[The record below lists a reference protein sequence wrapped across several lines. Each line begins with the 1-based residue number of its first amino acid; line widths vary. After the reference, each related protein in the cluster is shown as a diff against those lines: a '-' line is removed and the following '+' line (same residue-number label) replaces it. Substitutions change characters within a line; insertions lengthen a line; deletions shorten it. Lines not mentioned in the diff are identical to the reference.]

1 MARKRSIE
9 DQINAVVHVL
19 WDLYSEEHGPFQ
31 VDLASKAFHNHVP
44 TVVDSIDFYLQKI
57 QDKLKE
63 KHGLLLLH
71 IKDSYF
77 GVCSEED
84 LRRENAL
91 IMSEDQLNDL
101 AEKHDNDMNKVAKEI
116 VELSKKSLH

>member
-19 WDLYSEEHGPFQ
+19 GDLYSQEQGPFK
-31 VDLASKAFHNHVP
+31 VDFASKAFHKHVP
-44 TVVDSIDFYLQKI
+44 TVVGSIDFYLQNI

-71 IKDSYF
+71 IQDSHF
-77 GVCSEED
+77 GVCTEQD
-84 LRRENAL
+84 LRNENAL

-101 AEKHDNDMNKVAKEI
+101 AEKHDNDMNKVAEEI
-116 VELSKKSLH
+116 VGLSRKSLH